1 MAAVTTGM
9 SGDEQAVVILSD
21 DEQAVVFLT
30 PDQARRFAVQL
41 IEKAH
46 HLDKPAAVSDWP

>member
-9 SGDEQAVVILSD
+9 SG

-46 HLDKPAAVSDWP
+46 HLDKPVTASEWP